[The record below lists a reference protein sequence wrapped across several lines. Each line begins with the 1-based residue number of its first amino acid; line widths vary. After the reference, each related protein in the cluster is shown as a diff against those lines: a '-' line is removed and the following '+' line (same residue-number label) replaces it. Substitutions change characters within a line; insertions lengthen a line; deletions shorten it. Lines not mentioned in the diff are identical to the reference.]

1 MIAAVIPLV
10 ISIIVGYGLIK
21 GVDVFDLFL
30 EGAKEGLMTAV
41 RILPALVGLIAAVG
55 MFRVSGGLDILSWAL
70 QPIGKLIGLPKE
82 VLPLA
87 MMRPISGSGAMA
99 LFIDLLREHG
109 ADSLTGRIASVMMG
123 STETT
128 FYTIAVYYGAAG
140 IKDTRHSVA
149 AALAGDVTGFF
160 MSAFMVRLLFYSMA
174 QKTHVRKIT
183 NLRIFLFCKES
194 HFFINFIKRTL

>member
-1 MIAAVIPLV
+1 MAGAIIPLV
-10 ISIIVGYGLIK
+10 IAVIVGYGLIK

-30 EGAKEGLMTAV
+30 EGAKDGLKTAV
-41 RILPALVGLIAAVG
+41 RILPALVGLIAVVG

-70 QPIGKLIGLPKE
+70 QPVGDLIGLPKE

-109 ADSLTGRIASVMMG
+109 ADSLIGRIASVMMG

-140 IKDTRHSVA
+140 IKDIRHSVA
-149 AALAGDVTGFF
+149 AALAGDITGFF
-160 MSAFMVRLLFYSMA
+160 MSAFMVRLLFYTMA
-174 QKTHVRKIT
+174 
-183 NLRIFLFCKES
+183 
-194 HFFINFIKRTL
+194 

>member
-174 QKTHVRKIT
+174 
-183 NLRIFLFCKES
+183 
-194 HFFINFIKRTL
+194 